1 MMKTYIFKSFCT
13 GYWPRTYTVQAKSE
27 KQARA
32 LIDDGDCEIED
43 DLLDA
48 ECTDEMDLE
57 LLDSYKE

>member
-1 MMKTYIFKSFCT
+1 MKTYIFKSFCT

-27 KQARA
+27 KQALK
-32 LIDDGDCEIED
+32 LIEEGDCEIED

-57 LLDSYKE
+57 LLDSYKK